1 MVNVYKNG
9 YRCRCMKD
17 KKRKITTPPANTV
30 VMIVDDMQSIRMIT
44 RTAVASMGFS
54 KFIECSNGQE
64 ALTRLKNIK
73 VDLVICDW
81 DMPEMNGLELLTE
94 MRADKEMANTAF
106 IMLTGHTETELIHQC
121 ITAGVNSYIV
131 KPYQPAIL
139 CKRINELLEQP
150 VAIEV

>member
-1 MVNVYKNG
+1 MT
-9 YRCRCMKD
+9 D

-44 RTAVASMGFS
+44 RTAIASMGFR

-64 ALTRLKNIK
+64 ALARLKNIK

-94 MRADKEMANTAF
+94 MRADKDLEP
-106 IMLTGHTETELIHQC
+106 IHL
-121 ITAGVNSYIV
+121 GPHRN
-131 KPYQPAIL
+131 
-139 CKRINELLEQP
+139 
-150 VAIEV
+150 